1 MLDALTA
8 YFTGEKH
15 GALALMII
23 GGAAL
28 TAALVLLAT
37 KSDYRAMAIP
47 LGLVAILQLAVGVG
61 LYARTDPQVDA
72 LVEQHTA
79 EPAALIAAEATR
91 MDRVMKSFEVIKI
104 VELALI
110 AIGVALT
117 YAFAH
122 RPAIHAVGIGLIIQA
137 TTMLV
142 FDLTAERRAVPYV
155 DALRAA
161 AER

>member
-1 MLDALTA
+1 MLDTLGT

-15 GALALMII
+15 GAVALLVI

-28 TAALVLLAT
+28 TAGLVLVAT

-47 LGLVAILQLAVGVG
+47 LGLVALIQLAVGVG

-79 EPAALIAAEATR
+79 EPTAMIAAETQR
-91 MDRVMKSFEVIKI
+91 MGTVMKSFEIIKI
-104 VELALI
+104 VELVIIAL
-110 AIGVALT
+110 GVALT

-137 TTMLV
+137 TVMLV

-155 DALRAA
+155 DALHEAQT
-161 AER
+161 